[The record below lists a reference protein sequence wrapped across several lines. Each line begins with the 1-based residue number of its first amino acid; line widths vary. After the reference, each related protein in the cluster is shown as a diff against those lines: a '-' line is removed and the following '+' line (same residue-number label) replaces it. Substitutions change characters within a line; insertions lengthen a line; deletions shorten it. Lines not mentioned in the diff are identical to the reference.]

1 MRYNMDLYN
10 KRLKKLPKLPF
21 YKADISKPDYY
32 DCSYNELSSLENA
45 PEILETG
52 FFVLRIS

>member
-1 MRYNMDLYN
+1 MDLYN